1 MREVNLFISSFKM
14 KKYIKYSF
22 YSIILLTLLM
32 FCIDYTLNNIYLN
45 TFTGQS
51 GGKINNLIQ
60 NYDRVK
66 ILAIGDS
73 RCAHHIDPSILGHN
87 NFNLSHNGQ
96 SLVFH
101 TGLLDQII
109 NNEDLIID
117 TILLNLDIKELNY
130 SSRKKEFDI
139 KRLKY
144 YYNKNNW
151 INKQINSLNSKEKY
165 KFLMPIYKWNGAIGS
180 IFSNKLFK
188 REFPKDGYV
197 PSPPT
202 KRDSINLFWQFKE
215 SNENHFDSRD
225 YSVNN
230 KCGQYL
236 KYIQKICLINNITLI
251 CFISP
256 SFNQPK
262 IIKSKKNKL
271 YSFFSKN
278 DIPILDYSNEYYFNS
293 EFKLVRNW
301 TDAYHLNSDG
311 AKVFT
316 KLIRK
321 DLNKLR
327 RSSLFK

>member
-1 MREVNLFISSFKM
+1 MRQF
-14 KKYIKYSF
+14 IKYSF
-22 YSIILLTLLM
+22 YSVILLTILM

-45 TFTGQS
+45 TFTGQT

-73 RCAHHIDPSILGHN
+73 RCAHHIDPSILGPN

-117 TILLNLDIKELNY
+117 TILLNLDIEELNY

-151 INKQINSLNSKEKY
+151 IKEKIGSLNSKEKY
-165 KFLMPIYKWNGAIGS
+165 KFLIPIYKWNGAIGS
-180 IFSNKLFK
+180 IISNKFFK
-188 REFPKDGYV
+188 REFSKDGYV
-197 PSPPT
+197 PTPPT
-202 KRDSINLFWQFKE
+202 KRDSINIFWQLKE
-215 SNENHFDSRD
+215 SNENHFTSRD

-236 KYIQKICLINNITLI
+236 KHLQKICLSKNIKLI

-256 SFNQPK
+256 NFNQPK

-278 DIPILDYSNEYYFNS
+278 SIPILDYSNEYHFNS
-293 EFKLVRNW
+293 ELKSIRNW
-301 TDAYHLNSDG
+301 NDAFHLNSNG

-321 DLNKLR
+321 DLNNLTC
-327 RSSLFK
+327 SSLFK